1 MLGNY
6 GRFLNSE
13 KLSDFKFVCSDGVEI
28 PAHRFVLI
36 ANAPTMYKKLPPI
49 DPQNRRPINEDGET
63 IMQVLRFLYTGR
75 IDNLLKM
82 ELKLLRCADKYEM
95 DELKTFV
102 AQLMI
107 KNINIDNVLDYFEL
121 ADEYDEDE
129 LLEKCIFFI
138 HK

>member
-36 ANAPTMYKKLPPI
+36 ANAPAMYKKLPPI